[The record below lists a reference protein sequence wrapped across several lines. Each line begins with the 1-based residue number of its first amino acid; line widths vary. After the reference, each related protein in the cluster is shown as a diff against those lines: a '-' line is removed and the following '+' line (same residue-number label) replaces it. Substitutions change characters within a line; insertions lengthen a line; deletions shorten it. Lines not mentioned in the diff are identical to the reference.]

1 MQDVGIKVTD
11 IDPDFDTDQFLFDM
25 ALASEKYPGQF
36 TTADGDYVEPLAYDV
51 SRISDIGDDSLARKI
66 LKRTY

>member
-1 MQDVGIKVTD
+1 MLLCSLNNV
-11 IDPDFDTDQFLFDM
+11 DTFCFPFLFDM